1 MFVGPPTHGLSHEN
15 DAPAGNGRGVGSQC
29 PADIRPCRKAGIR
42 EHPTGPLGQLLAVGE
57 PERLAVIDEPMG
69 KQGAADDGLAA
80 SGGQLEHQ
88 PPFGMIRQGVLNT
101 AEKVLLIGPE
111 LAHDDAILSTRRPVS
126 KTELRPTPV
135 LTTSGD
141 STHSDCGLR
150 PRSSIC
156 ALALGTVWRCSNSPP

>member
-1 MFVGPPTHGLSHEN
+1 MTV
-15 DAPAGNGRGVGSQC
+15 
-29 PADIRPCRKAGIR
+29 
-42 EHPTGPLGQLLAVGE
+42 
-57 PERLAVIDEPMG
+57 
-69 KQGAADDGLAA
+69 LAA

-101 AEKVLLIGPE
+101 AEKVLLIGAE

-126 KTELRPTPV
+126 KTELPPTPV

-141 STHSDCGLR
+141 SAHSDCGLR

-156 ALALGTVWRCSNSPP
+156 ALALGTVW

>member
-1 MFVGPPTHGLSHEN
+1 MTVLPPPVGN
-15 DAPAGNGRGVGSQC
+15 WR
-29 PADIRPCRKAGIR
+29 
-42 EHPTGPLGQLLAVGE
+42 
-57 PERLAVIDEPMG
+57 
-69 KQGAADDGLAA
+69 
-80 SGGQLEHQ
+80 HQ

-101 AEKVLLIGPE
+101 AEKVLLIGAE

-156 ALALGTVWRCSNSPP
+156 ALALGTVWRCSNSPSLS

>member
-1 MFVGPPTHGLSHEN
+1 
-15 DAPAGNGRGVGSQC
+15 
-29 PADIRPCRKAGIR
+29 
-42 EHPTGPLGQLLAVGE
+42 
-57 PERLAVIDEPMG
+57 MG

-80 SGGQLEHQ
+80 SGGQPEYQ
-88 PPFGMIRQGVLNT
+88 PPFGMIRQGVQNT
-101 AEKVLLIGPE
+101 AEKVLLIGAE

-150 PRSSIC
+150 CPASTIFAGWRQSVLPVHLLGLAPLLGSVGPVAGDVKLQDDGVVHDPVNRRGGGHGVGED
-156 ALALGTVWRCSNSPP
+156 ALPLGEDQV